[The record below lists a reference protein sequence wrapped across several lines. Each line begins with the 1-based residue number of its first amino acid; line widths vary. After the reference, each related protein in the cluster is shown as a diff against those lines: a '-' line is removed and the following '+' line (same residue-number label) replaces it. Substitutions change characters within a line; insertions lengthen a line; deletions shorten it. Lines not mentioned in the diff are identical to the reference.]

1 MADTNALAA
10 LAAAL
15 EQFDVPTYDALPEI
29 DLYMD
34 QVIGYLNRLLCRVCR
49 SEDGAP
55 LTPSM
60 INNYVKGGHVER
72 PVQKKYSRDR
82 IAMLYMLCC
91 LKQNLTIS
99 EAAALLGGER
109 GGIGLA
115 HARDKQRHAQR
126 QHELELLDGILGVVL
141 DAARGLRLHDGV
153 HFLAKYR
160 NKTQCRGKGEGVA
173 IRHVQYLDAGVG
185 KVVELGHHEHEDE
198 WQRHAQ
204 QAQHTVQRLRRTA
217 AAGIHIPIQTHG
229 GQMAVAFRLK
239 LRIRHAIDHA

>member
-15 EQFDVPTYDALPEI
+15 EQFDVLTYDALPEI

-99 EAAALLGGER
+99 EAAALLGGEDTEALYAR
-109 GGIGLA
+109 FRSLQTAALRSLSDAVPAADADEAVLRETALRLSLHSAAERLLA
-115 HARDKQRHAQR
+115 EAIIAA
-126 QHELELLDGILGVVL
+126 LPAADG
-141 DAARGLRLHDGV
+141 DAA
-153 HFLAKYR
+153 AK
-160 NKTQCRGKGEGVA
+160 KQKKA
-173 IRHVQYLDAGVG
+173 
-185 KVVELGHHEHEDE
+185 K
-198 WQRHAQ
+198 
-204 QAQHTVQRLRRTA
+204 
-217 AAGIHIPIQTHG
+217 
-229 GQMAVAFRLK
+229 
-239 LRIRHAIDHA
+239 

>member
-99 EAAALLGGER
+99 EAAALLGGEDTEA
-109 GGIGLA
+109 LY
-115 HARDKQRHAQR
+115 ARFRSLQTAALRSLSDAVPAAEPSSARPRCASRCTARRNACLPRRSLPPCRLPTAMQR
-126 QHELELLDGILGVVL
+126 QKNRKKQNNLHFFPHWIIIKVVCLNPLSARRTYRRQAYFLRKEDHYDGI
-141 DAARGLRLHDGV
+141 
-153 HFLAKYR
+153 
-160 NKTQCRGKGEGVA
+160 Q
-173 IRHVQYLDAGVG
+173 
-185 KVVELGHHEHEDE
+185 DE
-198 WQRHAQ
+198 NC
-204 QAQHTVQRLRRTA
+204 
-217 AAGIHIPIQTHG
+217 GS
-229 GQMAVAFRLK
+229 
-239 LRIRHAIDHA
+239 

>member
-55 LTPSM
+55 LTSSM

-99 EAAALLGGER
+99 EAAALLGGEDTEALYAR
-109 GGIGLA
+109 FRNLQTAALHSLSDAVPAADADEAVLRETALRLSLHSAAERLLA
-115 HARDKQRHAQR
+115 EAIIAA
-126 QHELELLDGILGVVL
+126 LPAADG
-141 DAARGLRLHDGV
+141 DAA
-153 HFLAKYR
+153 AK
-160 NKTQCRGKGEGVA
+160 KQKKA
-173 IRHVQYLDAGVG
+173 
-185 KVVELGHHEHEDE
+185 K
-198 WQRHAQ
+198 
-204 QAQHTVQRLRRTA
+204 
-217 AAGIHIPIQTHG
+217 
-229 GQMAVAFRLK
+229 
-239 LRIRHAIDHA
+239 